1 MSGFYEA
8 VVDLKTVEVKVHLLL
23 GPNRFLTG
31 IWNQKLKSE
40 NRVLFRSMS
49 GFYKAVFDLKTV
61 EVILHLLLGPNR
73 FLNAIWNQKL
83 KYKYM

>member
-1 MSGFYEA
+1 MPYP
-8 VVDLKTVEVKVHLLL
+8 VLIWHLE
-23 GPNRFLTG
+23 PE
-31 IWNQKLKSE
+31 IEIQKYVSTRIL
-40 NRVLFRSMS
+40 S